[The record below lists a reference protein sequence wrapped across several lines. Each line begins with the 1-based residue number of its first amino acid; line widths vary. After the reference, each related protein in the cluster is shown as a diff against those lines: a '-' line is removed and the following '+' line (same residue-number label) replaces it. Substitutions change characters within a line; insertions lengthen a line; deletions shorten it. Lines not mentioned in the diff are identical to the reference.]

1 MSHAAFAGA
10 VLGTVATGGRST
22 ELGMTMG
29 LVIGAQGG
37 VCAAVESARRT
48 GALDDATAVRVLA
61 EAVRRVRFHAVSGEC
76 VLLAPACASFDQFDG
91 YAHRGQVFAELAG
104 REVAPCP

>member
-1 MSHAAFAGA
+1 MKTLIIALAGLFAGA
-10 VLGTVATGGRST
+10 VLGTV
-22 ELGMTMG
+22 LGMTMG

-61 EAVRRVRFHAVSGEC
+61 EAVRRLRAVARLETATGDWPESLEDC
-76 VLLAPACASFDQFDG
+76 PVASARLADLGIA
-91 YAHRGQVFAELAG
+91 R
-104 REVAPCP
+104 

>member
-1 MSHAAFAGA
+1 MKTLIIALAGLFAGA

-61 EAVRRVRFHAVSGEC
+61 EAVRRLRAVARLETATGDWPESLEDC
-76 VLLAPACASFDQFDG
+76 PVASARLADLGIA
-91 YAHRGQVFAELAG
+91 R
-104 REVAPCP
+104 